1 MSIRAFLA
9 ICLVVTGGVM
19 AIMATL
25 LVMEQWRV
33 THAAAAGRELV
44 DTLAASTAISANLAP
59 ERGATGV
66 AIAVADDA
74 TRQTMMEARRR
85 TDSAIAEA
93 RRVLSAA
100 TFEQGTKM
108 AAEIGSVATDLS
120 DLRRRADALISG
132 SPTERSNADN
142 QTIIDGINALLARIV
157 RFGDTMETTLSAVD
171 ANVAQPAALALEAW
185 NLRDSEGSRSILMLQ
200 AINSGKPAPA
210 ELRRQMDRADGASDL
225 TWQRLTMAAE
235 AAGSPPALREAMG
248 QVGTVTLPGLAALR
262 QRVAR
267 AGLSD
272 GGYDMT
278 GAEWRR
284 LSAPLLQSIL
294 SIRDAAITEAR
305 AVADARRT
313 HARRNLLGVLALFG
327 VALTIFAGV
336 AWTVGARVIRPLGM
350 LTSIVGRLA
359 DGTHDLVV
367 PHADRSDER
376 GRLARAIEILRVN
389 ARAAAAAAAA
399 QHQEAQAKE
408 TSRLHLDQVTRGFAG
423 AMDTVSAAL
432 RADADSVRNQADALL
447 VTAETASQ
455 TSTTVAAAASH
466 ATSNVA
472 TAATAAGELSES
484 VRDIARRVGEAA
496 SVTHHAVH
504 EAEAT
509 GQVVA
514 GLSEAATR
522 IAKVVSLINGV
533 AGQTN
538 LLALNATI
546 EAARAGEAGKG
557 FAVVASEVKALA
569 HQTAQAT
576 EDIQSHVASIRA
588 ETDRAVAAIGE
599 IGKIIGT
606 VNELTVTIAQAVERQ
621 GAATLEIAT
630 SVERAAAGTA
640 EVSASISQVMTAN
653 RNTRDAVSHLVGLAD
668 DLSGRSGGLR
678 NEVGHFLSDLH
689 HAHG

>member
-1 MSIRAFLA
+1 
-9 ICLVVTGGVM
+9 
-19 AIMATL
+19 
-25 LVMEQWRV
+25 
-33 THAAAAGRELV
+33 
-44 DTLAASTAISANLAP
+44 
-59 ERGATGV
+59 
-66 AIAVADDA
+66 
-74 TRQTMMEARRR
+74 
-85 TDSAIAEA
+85 
-93 RRVLSAA
+93 
-100 TFEQGTKM
+100 
-108 AAEIGSVATDLS
+108 
-120 DLRRRADALISG
+120 
-132 SPTERSNADN
+132 
-142 QTIIDGINALLARIV
+142 
-157 RFGDTMETTLSAVD
+157 
-171 ANVAQPAALALEAW
+171 
-185 NLRDSEGSRSILMLQ
+185 
-200 AINSGKPAPA
+200 
-210 ELRRQMDRADGASDL
+210 
-225 TWQRLTMAAE
+225 
-235 AAGSPPALREAMG
+235 
-248 QVGTVTLPGLAALR
+248 
-262 QRVAR
+262 
-267 AGLSD
+267 
-272 GGYDMT
+272 
-278 GAEWRR
+278 
-284 LSAPLLQSIL
+284 
-294 SIRDAAITEAR
+294 
-305 AVADARRT
+305 
-313 HARRNLLGVLALFG
+313 
-327 VALTIFAGV
+327 
-336 AWTVGARVIRPLGM
+336 
-350 LTSIVGRLA
+350 
-359 DGTHDLVV
+359 
-367 PHADRSDER
+367 
-376 GRLARAIEILRVN
+376 
-389 ARAAAAAAAA
+389 
-399 QHQEAQAKE
+399 
-408 TSRLHLDQVTRGFAG
+408 
-423 AMDTVSAAL
+423 MDTVSAAL